1 MDTYYTKVVFGIVN
15 RSCYF
20 VLPMQSIS
28 TISIIEDDVKFGLLL
43 KKLIDSEPDLTCA
56 SIYTNLKSS
65 LNDLASFT
73 PDVVLLD
80 VQLPDG
86 LGSDYVQVLKKVSP
100 TSLFIMCTSFED
112 DTYIFDSL
120 KNGASGYIVKSA
132 SPEQLLTAIRDVLA
146 GGAPMSSTIARK
158 VVNYFQV
165 ETRKMDEL
173 TPKENELLALL
184 AEGLFYKEIADK
196 MHISIDTVKK
206 HASTIYRKLQVS
218 NRTEA
223 VNRYKS

>member
-173 TPKENELLALL
+173 TPKEN
-184 AEGLFYKEIADK
+184 
-196 MHISIDTVKK
+196 
-206 HASTIYRKLQVS
+206 
-218 NRTEA
+218 
-223 VNRYKS
+223 

>member
-1 MDTYYTKVVFGIVN
+1 MVFGIVKRN
-15 RSCYF
+15 CYF

-112 DTYIFDSL
+112 DAYIFDSL

-196 MHISIDTVKK
+196 MHISMDTVKK

>member
-1 MDTYYTKVVFGIVN
+1 
-15 RSCYF
+15 
-20 VLPMQSIS
+20 MQSIS

-112 DTYIFDSL
+112 DAYIFDSL

-196 MHISIDTVKK
+196 MHISMDTVKK

>member
-15 RSCYF
+15 RNCYF

-43 KKLIDSEPDLTCA
+43 KKLIDSEPELTCA